1 MNNNLVAYVH
11 ELPEEHPARRQFNE
25 LVTVAMTQ
33 AAELQECYN
42 ALGAQ
47 GAVAVRLARAVRWA
61 LGFPEGEP
69 VFEERKPGQRVYHWR
84 RELHRRSGLDAAGE
98 INIEEEM
105 KNYEQLTSNDI
116 PADAVA
122 DGLPAVPFSGVQ
134 PEHRPG
140 RELPTAEA
148 AQLAGADGSS
158 PAG

>member
-1 MNNNLVAYVH
+1 MTEKQANSLVTYVH

-25 LVTVAMTQ
+25 LVAVAMTQ
-33 AAELQECYN
+33 AAELQECYK

-69 VFEERKPGQRVYHWR
+69 EFEARKPGQRVYHWR

-105 KNYEQLTSNDI
+105 KNYELEPTHR
-116 PADAVA
+116 PAQA
-122 DGLPAVPFSGVQ
+122 DGGNRDA
-134 PEHRPG
+134 HRTVDEG
-140 RELPTAEA
+140 RLSSAAEA
-148 AQLAGADGSS
+148 GELAAADGPST
-158 PAG
+158 AD